1 MAFNLYIIKNVTI
14 HYFDTQK
21 IYHWDLQ
28 EFSLF
33 NNGEEKLL
41 GNIFGRMQVFFFCR
55 VRWVVVCW
63 DAFELSKK
71 YNGQI

>member
-28 EFSLF
+28 EFSLI

-41 GNIFGRMQVFFFCR
+41 GNIFWKNAGFFFLLRTVGGGLLGCL
-55 VRWVVVCW
+55 
-63 DAFELSKK
+63 ELSKF
-71 YNGQI
+71 